1 MGAPMAFALAWPL
14 LGRSTAVARPRGPAP
29 IPAVARSPPP
39 PRRWMTARGRARCA
53 PVVQMSD
60 PPPTSLDALP
70 AIPYAL
76 VWTPPPP
83 DSTASDPLAGTGA
96 YAIFDARARLRYV
109 GYAKNL
115 RPRLALHGRRV
126 PAACHSVKVY
136 LLPPGAASEGGDP
149 RAAMEAILDG
159 WLAAAG
165 AVPDGNAMDRA
176 RWEEDPPE
184 ARSTVSRSA
193 VAGGGPRP
201 GRVRKVRPPT
211 APLVRVRPPPRRRD
225 DFYDAAD
232 GAGAYDPREADA
244 YAERDADVRGPVGA
258 DAYDPLD
265 PFSAARSAPEG
276 YARRAR
282 RRRPGSAASVD
293 GGGRRRGVGGA
304 DWWDRDDVWSSDDDN
319 GRGRRESYRGDG
331 EWTERE
337 DWVPIVGVAVIAGF
351 LWLATTL
358 AGGGGGV
365 VGGGT
370 LPM

>member
-1 MGAPMAFALAWPL
+1 M
-14 LGRSTAVARPRGPAP
+14 SE
-29 IPAVARSPPP
+29 PP
-39 PRRWMTARGRARCA
+39 
-53 PVVQMSD
+53 S
-60 PPPTSLDALP
+60 TSLDALP
-70 AIPYAL
+70 ALPYAL

-136 LLPPGAASEGGDP
+136 PLPPGAASGGGDP

-165 AVPDGNAMDRA
+165 AVPDGNALDRA

-184 ARSTVSRSA
+184 VRSNASGPA

-211 APLVRVRPPPRRRD
+211 APLVRVRPSPRRRD
-225 DFYDAAD
+225 DCDAVND
-232 GAGAYDPREADA
+232 GAGEYDRRGEDEYAAWNAGARGGAGVDA
-244 YAERDADVRGPVGA
+244 SF
-258 DAYDPLD
+258 YDPLD
-265 PFSAARSAPEG
+265 PFSAARSAPG
-276 YARRAR
+276 GRDGRRAGR
-282 RRRPGSAASVD
+282 RRASSSAASASGGPGDDWRDRHD
-293 GGGRRRGVGGA
+293 GWAAADDEGRGGR
-304 DWWDRDDVWSSDDDN
+304 WEPNRD
-319 GRGRRESYRGDG
+319 DG

-337 DWVPIVGVAVIAGF
+337 DWVPMVGVAVIAGF
-351 LWLATTL
+351 LWLATSL
-358 AGGGGGV
+358 AGARAGV

-370 LPM
+370 VPM

>member
-1 MGAPMAFALAWPL
+1 M
-14 LGRSTAVARPRGPAP
+14 SE
-29 IPAVARSPPP
+29 PP
-39 PRRWMTARGRARCA
+39 
-53 PVVQMSD
+53 S
-60 PPPTSLDALP
+60 TSLDALP
-70 AIPYAL
+70 ALPYAL

-136 LLPPGAASEGGDP
+136 PLPPGAASGGGDP

-165 AVPDGNAMDRA
+165 AVPDGNALDRA

-184 ARSTVSRSA
+184 VRSNASGPA

-225 DFYDAAD
+225 DYDSGD
-232 GAGAYDPREADA
+232 GAYDAHESDA
-244 YAERDADVRGPVGA
+244 YAERDAYARGPAGA

-265 PFSAARSAPEG
+265 PFSAARSVPEG
-276 YARRAR
+276 DAHRGR
-282 RRRPGSAASVD
+282 RRRPGSAANVD
-293 GGGRRRGVGGA
+293 GGGRRRAGDGA
-304 DWWDRDDVWSSDDDN
+304 DWQDCDGVWSSADDDWRG
-319 GRGRRESYRGDG
+319 GRWESFRRDG